1 MTNEQADGSPRA
13 TSARS
18 WPSGHERDISSVH
31 LRLPKYWAS
40 DTEAWFAQ
48 IESHFSTYRI
58 SFQNLIFHHVVAVI
72 PPDIATEH
80 RLQQLL
86 TCEKLGDR
94 KTSQLLR
101 RLQQHLGDRA
111 LSFDTLLL
119 KELFL
124 QRLPTNVL
132 MVLATASDLQMTTR
146 AQLADSLMDVATPQ
160 VSQLQETQESTKP
173 RMASAPSIL
182 SSEMRILRDV
192 FYREL
197 KRNIDNIAA
206 LSISIAA
213 T

>member
-1 MTNEQADGSPRA
+1 M
-13 TSARS
+13 
-18 WPSGHERDISSVH
+18 
-31 LRLPKYWAS
+31 
-40 DTEAWFAQ
+40 
-48 IESHFSTYRI
+48 
-58 SFQNLIFHHVVAVI
+58 
-72 PPDIATEH
+72 
-80 RLQQLL
+80 
-86 TCEKLGDR
+86 
-94 KTSQLLR
+94 LR
-101 RLQQHLGDRA
+101 RLQQRLGDMA

-132 MVLATASDLQMTTR
+132 MVLATASDLQMTTL

-173 RMASAPSIL
+173 RTASAPSIL
-182 SSEMRILRDV
+182 STEMRNLRDV

-197 KRNIDNIAA
+197 KRNIDNIAE